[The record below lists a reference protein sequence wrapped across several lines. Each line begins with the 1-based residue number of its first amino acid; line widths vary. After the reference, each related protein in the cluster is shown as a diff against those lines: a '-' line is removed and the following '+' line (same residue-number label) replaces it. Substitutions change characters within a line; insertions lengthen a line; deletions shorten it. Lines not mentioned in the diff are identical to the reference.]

1 MSRVMSRH
9 QSDSFMDYGINPVTA
24 QYILFTSLQKL
35 DQAKRSRGGIRLRH
49 GLMIAVTALKAKQ
62 LLWGQSQPIHENQYL
77 SKDTLKTSTLHDDY
91 NSAQIECDVYNQPV
105 TNQEFNNFT
114 YLHDPNGPFFPP
126 PVDEMMEIDNTELI
140 NSPSNK
146 RLRLEYAF
154 PSSTPPVSSPPSYNE
169 SSYLVS
175 IK

>member
-1 MSRVMSRH
+1 MSRIMSRH

-77 SKDTLKTSTLHDDY
+77 SKDNTLKTSTHHEDY
-91 NSAQIECDVYNQPV
+91 NSVQMECNVVYNQPV

-114 YLHDPNGPFFPP
+114 YLHDPMGCTLNS
-126 PVDEMMEIDNTELI
+126 V
-140 NSPSNK
+140 SPSVVHFCIE
-146 RLRLEYAF
+146 L
-154 PSSTPPVSSPPSYNE
+154 SSSLSLSSSRHFY
-169 SSYLVS
+169 
-175 IK
+175 